1 MCVFDITRF
10 ETRHDRNG
18 ASEMKK
24 ITWLKGTRH
33 FSGITSAVTI
43 CLICIPLFLIAVPAL
58 ASPDLS
64 SMQAEADR
72 ISAEVASINQSAEQA
87 VERFNQANTELEN
100 TKRQITENEKALAD
114 ASAKLIEAQKRLD
127 RRVENIYRQGPM
139 NLIDVVVNTTTFHDF
154 MSRFDLLGRIGEM
167 DRADVQEVQGYKDE
181 VETARTALD
190 QAQQKQEELLNT
202 LAAEK
207 SAVESQLSARQAVLS
222 GVQGEVAQI
231 LAQQQASAA
240 QSQANGQT
248 GNAGEDTPGQT
259 PAPDPGPAPDSDPG
273 PAPEPPPSG
282 ISGIAMQY
290 LGVPYV
296 WGGASPSG
304 FDCSGLVL
312 YVYAQAGIYL
322 PHSAAAQ
329 YYSGTPIS
337 YSELMPGD
345 LVFFGRPISHVG
357 IYIGGGSMIH
367 APFEGAVVSIT
378 GVGGGGSYSGACRL

>member
-1 MCVFDITRF
+1 
-10 ETRHDRNG
+10 
-18 ASEMKK
+18 MKK
-24 ITWLKGTRH
+24 FTWLNKTHR
-33 FSGITSAVTI
+33 FSGFAVMATVSAYCV
-43 CLICIPLFLIAVPAL
+43 PLLLIAVPAF

-64 SMQAEADR
+64 SKQAEADR
-72 ISAEVASINQSAEQA
+72 ISAEIATINQSAEQA
-87 VERFNQANTELEN
+87 VERYNQANVELEN
-100 TKRQITENEKALAD
+100 TKQQITENEKALSEAT
-114 ASAKLIEAQKRLD
+114 AKLIEAQKRLD
-127 RRVENIYRQGPM
+127 RRVENIYRQGSTS
-139 NLIDVVVNTTTFHDF
+139 LIDVVVNTTTFHDF
-154 MSRFDLLGRIGEM
+154 MSRFDLLGRIGER
-167 DRADVQEVQGYKDE
+167 DRADVQEVQGYKNE
-181 VETARTALD
+181 VESARTGLD
-190 QAQQKQEELLNT
+190 QARQKQEELLNT

-207 SAVESQLSARQAVLS
+207 SSVESQLAARQTVLS

-231 LAQQQASAA
+231 LAQQQAAIQNQTS
-240 QSQANGQT
+240 GQT
-248 GNAGEDTPGQT
+248 GNAGGNAQDQSPAPAPG
-259 PAPDPGPAPDSDPG
+259 PAPDPDPGPAPG
-273 PAPEPPPSG
+273 PPPSG

-304 FDCSGLVL
+304 FDCSGLVM

>member
-1 MCVFDITRF
+1 
-10 ETRHDRNG
+10 
-18 ASEMKK
+18 MKK